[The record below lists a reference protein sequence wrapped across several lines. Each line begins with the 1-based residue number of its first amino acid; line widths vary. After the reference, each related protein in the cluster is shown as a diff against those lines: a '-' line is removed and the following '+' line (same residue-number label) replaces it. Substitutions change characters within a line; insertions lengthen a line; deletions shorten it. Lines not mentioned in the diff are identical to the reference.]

1 MLINY
6 DPDGKPEITREMTQ
20 LATAL
25 RMHIVHVICDE
36 PAGEEGEE
44 GDPAWAGV
52 SFAAVM
58 PFLPRVGD
66 EIRLED
72 GKTCRVERVIYRV
85 FTRDGCVCANPN
97 VYAVLLAPPEAE

>member
-36 PAGEEGEE
+36 PPGEEGEE
-44 GDPAWAGV
+44 GEEGWAGV

-58 PFLPRVGD
+58 PFLPCVGH

-97 VYAVLLAPPEAE
+97 VYAVLLSPLEAE